1 MKINRISLTER
12 LNNIR
17 NGYAGDEAYN
27 TEAIIRFAR
36 IPFIEYMEGVHVTP
50 EFREMLHN
58 LDIRLEDNM
67 CYQDVAK
74 RVYVLY
80 QSEETRKKQCR
91 QCSVWQCL
99 LTTVLEKGISIM
111 NDVLN
116 DMPKADTH
124 GKNTSRDYE
133 KIKVPRIGLE
143 WRIKEETGNN
153 SQSFQLFLRQ
163 CNLTFFHNLYSLSKS
178 DIISSESECYNS

>member
-27 TEAIIRFAR
+27 TEAIIRLAG
-36 IPFIEYMEGVHVTP
+36 IPFIEYMEGFHVTP
-50 EFREMLHN
+50 EFREMLQN

-80 QSEETRKKQCR
+80 QSEETRKKAVQAM
-91 QCSVWQCL
+91 QCL
-99 LTTVLEKGISIM
+99 A
-111 NDVLN
+111 
-116 DMPKADTH
+116 MPF
-124 GKNTSRDYE
+124 DYCFRE
-133 KIKVPRIGLE
+133 RNQYYE
-143 WRIKEETGNN
+143 
-153 SQSFQLFLRQ
+153 
-163 CNLTFFHNLYSLSKS
+163 
-178 DIISSESECYNS
+178 